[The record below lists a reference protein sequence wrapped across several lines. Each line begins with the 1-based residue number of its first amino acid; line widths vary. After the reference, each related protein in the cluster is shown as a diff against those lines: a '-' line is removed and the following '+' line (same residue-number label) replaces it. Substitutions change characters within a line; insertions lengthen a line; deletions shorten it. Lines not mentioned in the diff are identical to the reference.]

1 LRPTLAPETLARKT
15 PPRDRNPTVTTP
27 TSAPPAAPPAG
38 GPARRRSALLRSLP
52 AAPEAPAGGLLAW
65 LGVAT
70 STWIL
75 VGLYLDGWS
84 HIHRDGADAETFF
97 TGWHALLYSGVAA
110 AVAVHAWDVRR
121 TRGLRPGYGGTLA
134 GGLVVLAAGFVD
146 MVWHTL
152 LGVEADL
159 DALLSPPHLL
169 LITAGTLVFA
179 GPVRAALRGGD
190 VALPTAFSAA
200 FVVTGLA
207 FFTQYANPFTH
218 LYPVRGYTPVDG
230 GSVSAAAVN
239 AGLGEVAG
247 VAGVVVFAAMIGGAV
262 AVLRSLGRLP
272 AGALLVAVAVPPLFL
287 TTLRDTLVLVPAAL
301 LAGLLVELAGRRLP
315 PAPLAALACTLL
327 IGGWA
332 ATLLLTRDVGWSLAA
347 LGGAVGSAAAAGYL
361 TGWLV
366 GVGSTAAV
374 RERPAG

>member
-1 LRPTLAPETLARKT
+1 MTTTAP
-15 PPRDRNPTVTTP
+15 
-27 TSAPPAAPPAG
+27 AP
-38 GPARRRSALLRSLP
+38 GPLRRSALLRSLP
-52 AAPEAPAGGLLAW
+52 TAPAAPAGGLLPW
-65 LGVAT
+65 LVVAT

-75 VGLYLDGWS
+75 TGLYLDGWS
-84 HIHRDGADAETFF
+84 HIHRSGADAETFF
-97 TGWHALLYSGVAA
+97 TGWHELLYSGVAA
-110 AVAVHAWDVRR
+110 AVAAHVWDARR
-121 TRGLRPGYGGTLA
+121 AGGLRPGYGLSLV
-134 GGLVVLAAGFVD
+134 GGLVVLLAGFVD

-179 GPVRAALRGGD
+179 GPLRATLRSGD
-190 VALPTAFSAA
+190 LALPTAFSAA
-200 FVVTGLA
+200 FVVTGLS

-218 LYPVRGYTPVDG
+218 LYPVDGYTPVDG
-230 GSVSAAAVN
+230 GTLSAATVS

-247 VAGVVVFAAMIGGAV
+247 VAGVVVFAAMVGGSV

-272 AGALLVAVAVPPLFL
+272 AGALLVVVAVPPLFL

-301 LAGLLVELAGRRLP
+301 LAGLLVELGGRRLP

-327 IGGWA
+327 MGGWA
-332 ATLLLTRDVGWSLAA
+332 VTLLLTRDVGWTTAA
-347 LGGAVGSAAAAGYL
+347 LSGAVGSATAAGYL

-366 GVGSTAAV
+366 GVGSATV
-374 RERPAG
+374 GRERPAA